1 MSSIILIFITIILA
15 VTGQVLLKKG
25 MNKIGNISISQISS
39 NLLKIFTNFYILTA
53 LLIFIIAFLLWLTIL
68 SKFDLSFAYPLV
80 ATGYI
85 LIALI
90 SFIFLKE
97 NLTIMRWL
105 GIFLIAIG
113 SYIITRT

>member
-15 VTGQVLLKKG
+15 VTGQFLLKKV

-39 NLLKIFTNFYILTA
+39 NLLKIFTNVYILTA

-80 ATGYI
+80 AVGYI
-85 LIALI
+85 LTALI

-105 GIFLIAIG
+105 GIFLIATG

>member
-15 VTGQVLLKKG
+15 VTGQFLLKKG
-25 MNKIGNISISQISS
+25 MTKIGNISISQISS
-39 NLLKIFTNFYILTA
+39 NILKIFTNVYILTS

-80 ATGYI
+80 AVGYI
-85 LIALI
+85 LTALI

-105 GIFLIAIG
+105 GIFLIATG